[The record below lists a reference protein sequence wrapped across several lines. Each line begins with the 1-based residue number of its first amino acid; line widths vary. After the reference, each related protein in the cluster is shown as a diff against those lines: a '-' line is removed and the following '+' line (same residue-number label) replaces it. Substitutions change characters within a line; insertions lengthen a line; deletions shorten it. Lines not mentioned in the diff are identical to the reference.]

1 VSVTASVNGIP
12 TGVYRQRCQNHLLIE
27 VSNPDKVL
35 FPDDGVTKGE
45 VVAYYAA
52 VAEQMLPYLI
62 RRPLTLQRFPSG
74 IAKPGFMQ
82 KNAGK
87 GFPPFIERV
96 ELPKQGGTVSY
107 PAISDVEGL
116 VYLANQNTITFH
128 IPCFHTDDLEHP
140 DRLVFDL
147 DPIDGD
153 LAGARFGATEVR
165 ALLSELD
172 VPSWVMT
179 TGSKG
184 FHVVVPLAPT
194 ISFHSLGRF
203 ALTVAHLLSLRHPD
217 RLTIEFLKKERR
229 GRVFVDW
236 LRNGFGATG
245 VSPYSLR
252 PREGAPI
259 AMPIAWDALATT
271 EPDQFRL
278 RDGLDQLETNP
289 WADALPFDL
298 TDAVAAVERIV
309 VEQKVELPE
318 FDRFGRT

>member
-1 VSVTASVNGIP
+1 MF
-12 TGVYRQRCQNHLLIE
+12 RQRCQNHLLIE
-27 VSNPDKVL
+27 VSNPQKVL
-35 FPDDGVTKGE
+35 FPADGITKGE
-45 VVAYYAA
+45 VVAYYLAA
-52 VAEQMLPYLI
+52 ADRILPHLI
-62 RRPLTLQRFPSG
+62 GRPLTLQRFPAG

-107 PAISDVEGL
+107 PAIADVEGL

-128 IPCFHTDDLEHP
+128 IPCFRTDDLEHP

-147 DPIDGD
+147 DPVDGD
-153 LAGARFGATEVR
+153 LDGARFGATEVHG
-165 ALLSELD
+165 LLSELE
-172 VPSWVMT
+172 VPSLVMT

-194 ISFHSLGRF
+194 ISFDSLGRF
-203 ALTVAHLLSLRHPD
+203 ALAVAHLLSLRHPD
-217 RLTIEFLKKERR
+217 RLTIEFLKKERA

-259 AMPIAWDALATT
+259 AMPIAWDELDTT
-271 EPDQFRL
+271 EPSQFRVREDVDRL
-278 RDGLDQLETNP
+278 AADP
-289 WADALPFDL
+289 WHDAIPFDL
-298 TDAVAAVERIV
+298 TRAVAAVDRIV
-309 VEQKVELPE
+309 EEQSVELPE